1 MTETRAK
8 YGAAEMDA
16 KELRRQAILTKP
28 IFPLLVKMSI
38 PTIIG
43 MLISVIYNVT
53 DTFFVGQLHNRSMIA
68 AIGVVF
74 SFVSVIQAIGFWYGY
89 GSGNVMSKK
98 IGEKDYAEA
107 EIISSIGI
115 IIAVITGI
123 VVAITANIFLVPLS
137 RLIGGNASQ
146 DVLTFTVQYL
156 HIIIIS
162 IPFSLYAVTVYNQLR
177 LCGNVRD
184 GMTGLL
190 SGMLSNMA
198 LDPLLMFVFKMGF
211 IGAGYATL
219 AGQIIGCIV
228 LTLLAKRHESISFN
242 LKKVQCSKA
251 RVYHILAGGLPNF
264 SRQAITGAALVLL
277 NVAAAH
283 YGESMIAALTVSSK
297 VITLAFM
304 IMIGWGQG
312 FQPICA
318 MNYGAKQYGRVKKA
332 LSITVIAGTIFLL
345 FAAIILYIFA
355 EQCIGIIS
363 NDAEVISTGSTLL
376 RMQCFTL
383 PLMAYFAVSSMFMQN
398 IGNYFSALL
407 ISISRQGLF
416 YIPLLY
422 ILPALYGKTGMYL
435 LQPAADLLSFILAVM
450 IVYRWYR
457 RFIKT
462 EGITSA
468 AEIWLPR

>member
-1 MTETRAK
+1 
-8 YGAAEMDA
+8 MDS
-16 KELRRQAILTKP
+16 KEQRRFNILTKP

-89 GSGNVMSKK
+89 GSGNAMSKN
-98 IGEKDYAEA
+98 IGKHDYAEA

-115 IIAVITGI
+115 VIAIVTGI
-123 VVAITANIFLVPLS
+123 VIAIAAYIFVVPLAK
-137 RLIGGNASQ
+137 LIGGSASQ

-156 HIIIIS
+156 KIIIIS

-184 GMTGLL
+184 GMIGLL
-190 SGMLSNMA
+190 SGMLSNMV
-198 LDPLLMFVFKMGF
+198 LDPLLMFPLNMGF

-219 AGQIIGCIV
+219 IGQIIGCIV
-228 LTLLAKRHESISFN
+228 LTALAQSRGNIPISI
-242 LKKVQCSKA
+242 KKVHYSKA

-277 NVAAAH
+277 NITAAQ
-283 YGESMIAALTVSSK
+283 YGESMIAALTISSK
-297 VITLAFM
+297 IVAVAFM

-318 MNYGAKQYGRVKKA
+318 MNYGAQQYERVKKA
-332 LSITVIAGTIFLL
+332 FITTVAVGTFFLT
-345 FAAIILYIFA
+345 AASIILYIFA
-355 EQCIGIIS
+355 EYWMQLMS
-363 NDAEVISTGSTLL
+363 NDDDVVSTGIKIL
-376 RMQCFTL
+376 RMQCFSL
-383 PLMAYFAVSSMFMQN
+383 PLLGVFAVSSMFMQN

-407 ISISRQGLF
+407 ISISRQGFF
-416 YIPLLY
+416 YVPLLY
-422 ILPALYGKTGMYL
+422 LLPAVYGKIGIYL
-435 LQPAADLLSFILAVM
+435 LQPLSDFLSFLFAVAVM
-450 IVYRWYR
+450 FRWYR
-457 RFIKT
+457 KLPPL
-462 EGITSA
+462 SA
-468 AEIWLPR
+468 SN

>member
-1 MTETRAK
+1 
-8 YGAAEMDA
+8 MDS
-16 KELRRQAILTKP
+16 KEQRRFNILTKP
-28 IFPLLVKMSI
+28 IFPLLIKTAI

-89 GSGNVMSKK
+89 GSGNAMSKN

-115 IIAVITGI
+115 VIAIETGI
-123 VVAITANIFLVPLS
+123 VIAITAYIFVVPLAT
-137 RLIGGNASQ
+137 LIGGSASQ

-156 HIIIIS
+156 KIIIIS

-184 GMTGLL
+184 GMIGLL
-190 SGMLSNMA
+190 SGMLSNMV
-198 LDPLLMFVFKMGF
+198 LDPLLMFPLNMGF

-219 AGQIIGCIV
+219 IGQIIGCIV
-228 LTLLAKRHESISFN
+228 LTALAQSRGNIPISI
-242 LKKVQCSKA
+242 KKAHYSKA

-264 SRQAITGAALVLL
+264 SRQAITGTALVLL
-277 NVAAAH
+277 NVTAAQ
-283 YGESMIAALTVSSK
+283 YGESMIAALTISSK
-297 VITLAFM
+297 IVAVAFM

-318 MNYGAKQYGRVKKA
+318 MNYGAQQYERVKKA
-332 LSITVIAGTIFLL
+332 FITTVAMGTLFLL
-345 FAAIILYIFA
+345 VASIILYIFA
-355 EQCIGIIS
+355 DHWMQLMS
-363 NDAEVISTGSTLL
+363 NDDDVVATGVSIL
-376 RMQCFTL
+376 RMQCFSL
-383 PLMAYFAVSSMFMQN
+383 PLLGVFAVSSMFMQN

-407 ISISRQGLF
+407 ISISRQGFF
-416 YIPLLY
+416 YVPLLY
-422 ILPALYGKTGMYL
+422 LLPAVYGKTGIYL
-435 LQPAADLLSFILAVM
+435 LQPVADVLSFVLAV
-450 IVYRWYR
+450 VVVCRWYG
-457 RFIKT
+457 KKKP
-462 EGITSA
+462 SNSCVH
-468 AEIWLPR
+468 